1 MHTNIET
8 FDIEEQEGDNNALTS
23 DGHTISNTS
32 ENGQVCI
39 YQEIIE

>member
-1 MHTNIET
+1 MHTNSET
-8 FDIEEQEGDNNALTS
+8 FEIEEQEDDNNALTS
-23 DGHTISNTS
+23 DGHAIGNRS